1 MRSTRSSKFGTVH
14 IDSTVHIDNHR
25 TEHAD
30 TTVRSD
36 RTLRTGKTS
45 RTARR
50 SAFATSGRRT
60 TRVSAVLLATALA
73 LAVTGCGGDDD
84 NDGGSTKPSARGD
97 GGSTVTLPKLDGESL
112 EVAAVWT
119 GGEQKNFKKVL
130 AEFEK
135 RTGAK
140 VTFVPAQDPIINF
153 LGSKVAGGQPPD
165 VALLPQPGAIKQAVD
180 KGWAKPLG
188 AEATKELAENYS
200 QGWQDIGKVGG
211 KQYGAYYK
219 AANKSLIWYNA
230 KVFEN
235 AGASEPKSW
244 KDLLSTAQTVY
255 DSGVTPFS
263 VGGADGWTL
272 TDWFENVYLSQ
283 AGPEK
288 YDQLAQ
294 HKIKW
299 TDPSVKQ
306 ALTTLAEIWGKKDYV
321 AGGAKGAL
329 GTAFPESVTQTFTG
343 GDQPKA
349 GMVYEGDFAQINIA
363 ETKAKIGTDAK
374 VFPFP
379 AVGDTAPVVSGGDAA
394 VILDDSKAAQALVT
408 FLASPDAATIQ
419 AELGGY
425 LSPNKNVPDSAYPNE
440 VQRTI
445 AKSLVAAGDDFRF
458 DMSDQAPQAFGGTPG
473 KGEWKELQ
481 DFLSNPKD
489 VARAQQKLEAAA
501 AKAYGGKG

>member
-1 MRSTRSSKFGTVH
+1 MHSESSTFRT
-14 IDSTVHIDNHR
+14 HR
-25 TEHAD
+25 AV
-30 TTVRSD
+30 TT
-36 RTLRTGKTS
+36 L
-45 RTARR
+45 TA
-50 SAFATSGRRT
+50 
-60 TRVSAVLLATALA
+60 LLAGALVLSA
-73 LAVTGCGGDDD
+73 CSGGDDD
-84 NDGGSTKPSARGD
+84 KKKDDGGAS
-97 GGSTVTLPKLDGESL
+97 GGATASTVTLPKLDGARL

-119 GGEQKNFKKVL
+119 GAEQANFKKVL
-130 AEFEK
+130 AEFER

-153 LGSKVAGGQPPD
+153 LGSKIAGGQPPD

-188 AEATKELAENYS
+188 PEAGKELAENYA

-211 KQYGAYYK
+211 KQYGVYYK

-230 KVFEN
+230 KVFED
-235 AGASEPKSW
+235 AGAQEPKTW
-244 KDLLSTAQTVY
+244 KDLLTASRAVY

-263 VGGADGWTL
+263 VAGADGWPL

-306 ALTTLAEIWGKKDYV
+306 ALTTLAQLWGKKDYL
-321 AGGAKGAL
+321 AGGQTGAL
-329 GTAFPESVTQTFTG
+329 QTEFPQSVTQTFSG
-343 GDQPKA
+343 GDQPKSA
-349 GMVYEGDFAQINIA
+349 MVYEGDFVQVNIG
-363 ETKAKIGTDAK
+363 ETKAKVGTDAK

-379 AVGDTAPVVSGGDAA
+379 AVGSAAPVVSGGDAA
-394 VILDDSKAAQALVT
+394 VILKDSKAAQALAT

-419 AELGGY
+419 AKLGGY
-425 LSPNKNVPDSAYPNE
+425 LSPNKNVPVSAYPNP
-440 VQRTI
+440 VQQKI
-445 AKSLVAAGDDFRF
+445 AKALIASGDDFRF

-473 KGEWKELQ
+473 KGEWKDLQ
-481 DFLSNPKD
+481 DFLKNPQD
-489 VARAQQKLEAAA
+489 VAGAQAKLEKDAAA
-501 AKAYGGKG
+501 AYGNGS

>member
-1 MRSTRSSKFGTVH
+1 MRSTSST
-14 IDSTVHIDNHR
+14 ILSHR
-25 TEHAD
+25 AA
-30 TTVRSD
+30 
-36 RTLRTGKTS
+36 
-45 RTARR
+45 RTA
-50 SAFATSGRRT
+50 A
-60 TRVSAVLLATALA
+60 AVAAGALA
-73 LAVTGCGGDDD
+73 LSLTACGGGSDDKKNGD
-84 NDGGSTKPSARGD
+84 DQSMGTKP
-97 GGSTVTLPKLDGESL
+97 GSVVTLPKLDGATL

-119 GGEQKNFKKVL
+119 GGEQKNFKQVL

-153 LGSKVAGGQPPD
+153 LGSKIAGGQPPD

-180 KGWAKPLG
+180 KKWAKPLG
-188 AEATKELAENYS
+188 PEAQAQLTRNYS
-200 QGWQDIGKVGG
+200 QGWQDIGKVDGT
-211 KQYGAYYK
+211 QYGAYYK

-230 KVFEN
+230 KVFAD
-235 AGASEPKSW
+235 AGASEPKTW
-244 KDLLSTAQTVY
+244 KDLLSAARQVY

-299 TDPSVKQ
+299 TDPSVRD
-306 ALTTLAEIWGKKDYV
+306 ALTTLAQVWSKKDYI
-321 AGGAKGAL
+321 AGGPDGAL
-329 GTAFPESVTQTFTG
+329 QTEFPASVTQTFTG

-349 GMVYEGDFAQINIA
+349 GMVYEGDFAQVNIG
-363 ETKAKIGTDAK
+363 ETKAEVGTDAK

-379 AVGDTAPVVSGGDAA
+379 AVGSAPPVVSGGDAA
-394 VILDDSKAAQALVT
+394 VILKDSKAAQALVT
-408 FLASPDAATIQ
+408 FLASADAATIQ
-419 AELGGY
+419 AKLGGY
-425 LSPNKNVPDSAYPNE
+425 LSPNKNVPGSAYPNA
-440 VQRTI
+440 VQQKI
-445 AKSLVAAGDDFRF
+445 AKALIDSGDDFRF

-481 DFLSNPKD
+481 DFLKNPTD
-489 VARAQQKLEAAA
+489 VAGTQARLEKDAAA
-501 AKAYGGKG
+501 AYGGGS

>member
-1 MRSTRSSKFGTVH
+1 M
-14 IDSTVHIDNHR
+14 HR
-25 TEHAD
+25 A
-30 TTVRSD
+30 
-36 RTLRTGKTS
+36 LRTHKSPNHSTHRS
-45 RTARR
+45 RRAAHHRGSPR
-50 SAFATSGRRT
+50 AAQAAAA
-60 TRVSAVLLATALA
+60 AVAVALA
-73 LAVTGCGGDDD
+73 LTACGG
-84 NDGGSTKPSARGD
+84 GGKDKNSNGGTSSASASGD
-97 GGSTVTLPKLDGESL
+97 TVTLPKLNGESL

-119 GGEQKNFKKVL
+119 GEEQKNFKTVL

-140 VTFVPAQDPIINF
+140 VTFVAAQDPIINF
-153 LGSKVAGGQPPD
+153 LGSKIAGGQPPD
-165 VALLPQPGAIKQAVD
+165 VALLPQPGAIKQAVE
-180 KGWAKPLG
+180 KKWAKPLG
-188 AEATKELAENYS
+188 PEALAELAKNYS

-211 KQYGAYYK
+211 KQYGVYYK

-235 AGASEPKSW
+235 AGAKEPQTW
-244 KDLLSTAQTVY
+244 QDLLTTAQTVY

-288 YDQLAQ
+288 YDQLSQ

-306 ALTTLAEIWGKKDYV
+306 ALTTLAGIWGKKNYI
-321 AGGAKGAL
+321 AGGANGAL
-329 GTAFPESVTQTFTG
+329 QTEFPASVTQTFTG

-349 GMVYEGDFAQINIA
+349 GMVFEGDFAQVNIG
-363 ETKAKIGTDAK
+363 ETKAKVGTDAK

-379 AVGDTAPVVSGGDAA
+379 AVGSTAPVVSGGDAA
-394 VILDDSKAAQALVT
+394 VILKDSKAAQALAT

-419 AELGGY
+419 AKLGGY
-425 LSPNKNVPDSAYPNE
+425 LSPNKNVPNSAYPNA
-440 VQRTI
+440 VQQKI
-445 AKSLVAAGDDFRF
+445 AKSLIASGDDFRF

-473 KGEWKELQ
+473 KGEWKDLQ
-481 DFLSNPKD
+481 DFLKNPTD
-489 VARAQQKLEAAA
+489 VAGTQATLEKDAAA
-501 AKAYGGKG
+501 AYGSGS